1 MPLIYK
7 CWVISKRGSASDA
20 SFPVEYRQA
29 AQRRRRRR
37 TVPFGVWGV
46 FEVIRMNI
54 ICTMIKNT
62 FQKINLEKT
71 EG

>member
-1 MPLIYK
+1 MTPPFRLNTARRPNAGVAEELCPLGG
-7 CWVISKRGSASDA
+7 R
-20 SFPVEYRQA
+20 
-29 AQRRRRRR
+29 
-37 TVPFGVWGV
+37 GV

>member
-1 MPLIYK
+1 MTLPFRLNT
-7 CWVISKRGSASDA
+7 A
-20 SFPVEYRQA
+20 
-29 AQRRRRRR
+29 RR
-37 TVPFGVWGV
+37 PNAGVAEELCLLVRGV